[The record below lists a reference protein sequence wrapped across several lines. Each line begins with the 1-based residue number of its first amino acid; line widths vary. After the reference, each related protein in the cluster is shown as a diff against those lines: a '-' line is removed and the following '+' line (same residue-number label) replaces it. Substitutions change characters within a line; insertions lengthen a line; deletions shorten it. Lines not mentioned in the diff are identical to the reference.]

1 MKIFFIAET
10 AKIGST
16 GRKLRYHDGLGGFLQ
31 IIFVWEHPFSFF
43 QNLPNDN
50 AIDPCTILYHGHIDM
65 YIYHHTYKYF
75 WNNEC
80 RNKGTIMQ
88 KVRGQFVVNWL
99 TWKKIAQG
107 SSEFIS
113 EKSPTYRK
121 SICMCVRCEG
131 RGIPLQL
138 FTGEVSTPPARP

>member
-16 GRKLRYHDGLGGFLQ
+16 GRKLRYHDGLGGGGFANHLCLRTSLFL
-31 IIFVWEHPFSFF
+31 FSELA
-43 QNLPNDN
+43 QWQ
-50 AIDPCTILYHGHIDM
+50 CYRSMHYTISRPYRYV
-65 YIYHHTYKYF
+65 YISSYKYF